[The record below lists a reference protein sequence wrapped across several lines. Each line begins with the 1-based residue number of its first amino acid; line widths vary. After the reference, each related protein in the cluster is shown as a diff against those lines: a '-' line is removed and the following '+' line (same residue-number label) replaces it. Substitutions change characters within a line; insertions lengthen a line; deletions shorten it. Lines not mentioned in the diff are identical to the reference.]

1 MYAYAAKTNAGRCML
16 LYPEVLLEQERD
28 FVLTVRSPEGT
39 NADVLLMIRAVR
51 LSHDLNRREGWEA
64 FCSEL
69 REIVRPL
76 IAELDLRAA
85 TEPGRAEA
93 EV

>member
-1 MYAYAAKTNAGRCML
+1 
-16 LYPEVLLEQERD
+16 
-28 FVLTVRSPEGT
+28 VRSPKGAD
-39 NADVLLMIRAVR
+39 ADVLLMIRAVR
-51 LSHDLNRREGWEA
+51 LSHDLNRREGWEV

-76 IAELDLRAA
+76 IAEQGPLAA
-85 TEPGRAEA
+85 TEQGRAEA